1 MKDINWIISNWT
13 LIIVAISAIIVA
25 ASFVVNFFQKPTPQ
39 QLAQLKAWMLY
50 AVSLAEREL
59 GSGTGKLKLRY
70 VYDLFIT
77 KFEALSKMISFEQF
91 SALVDE
97 VLEDMKEMLKTNKN
111 IQSYIG
117 VEVTPE
123 KEETEESEKTE

>member
-1 MKDINWIISNWT
+1 MKDINVIIDNWA
-13 LIIVAISAIIVA
+13 LIIVALSALVVA
-25 ASFVVNFFQKPTPQ
+25 ISFVVNFFQKPTPEQ
-39 QLAQLKAWMLY
+39 IKQVKAWLLY

-70 VYDLFIT
+70 VYDLFIS

-97 VLEDMKEMLKTNKN
+97 VLEDMKEMLKTNKD
-111 IQSYIG
+111 IQQYIG
-117 VEVTPE
+117 AEVKSEE
-123 KEETEESEKTE
+123 KEEKTE